1 MNLLQ
6 DRSAR
11 ESAIRLDFL
20 NHVSAGANEY
30 GRETVRVMNG
40 RFLRDGKV
48 GATDVVEC

>member
-20 NHVSAGANEY
+20 NHVSAGTNEY
-30 GRETVRVMNG
+30 GRETIRVMNG

-48 GATDVVEC
+48 GATVVVEN